1 MPVLS
6 NDEMPDQPSPRPSRR
21 GGRRPGAGA
30 PKGNLN
36 ALKHGANSQQLQQLA
51 IALSLVPD
59 ARKALARLVRR
70 QRRQQSQDRTV
81 AIKLL
86 TNLLRTCLQTLQAG
100 DDHPYSDTVT
110 IVSNTDPPAHPKKT
124 RNINQAPQSNP
135 PSQSTQGGPHP

>member
-6 NDEMPDQPSPRPSRR
+6 NDEMPDQPPRKHSRR

-70 QRRQQSQDRTV
+70 QRRQQSQARTV

-100 DDHPYSDTVT
+100 DNPPFADTVI
-110 IVSNTDPPAHPKKT
+110 IVSNTDPPARPKKT
-124 RNINQAPQSNP
+124 PDVNQTPQSNP
-135 PSQSTQGGPHP
+135 PDQS

>member
-6 NDEMPDQPSPRPSRR
+6 NAEMPDQPPRKPSRR

-51 IALSLVPD
+51 LALSLVTD
-59 ARKALARLVRR
+59 ARKALARVVRR
-70 QRRQQSQDRTV
+70 QRRQQSQARTV

-110 IVSNTDPPAHPKKT
+110 IVSNTDPPARRKKT
-124 RNINQAPQSNP
+124 PDVNQTPQSNP
-135 PSQSTQGGPHP
+135 PDQS